1 MRAAAARADADHVVA
16 EAMEGRPALLLSEWR
31 VEVPLRCW
39 HARWSG
45 SRRYRLAT
53 VAETLEGGVVLEPGG
68 EGVRLP
74 TRLEAATGE
83 YVYDVLVLQPLHV
96 TWEVLLAAVGLPAK
110 RRGEVHRLVHWEE
123 AAIESDSEAE
133 EGAEGEKDDEASVAS
148 AGSSHRGAVVGL
160 NDGRPFPEEG
170 GEGGDYVDRS
180 GEEAD
185 AAGSTSNEEDV
196 EGRHCDLA
204 SDADPARDA
213 DADADPPEDDG
224 N

>member
-1 MRAAAARADADHVVA
+1 MLGAVAGGGEKASSTKKEKRRNVEAESDDLNVENRAYLKKVHVVDHEESA
-16 EAMEGRPALLLSEWR
+16 
-31 VEVPLRCW
+31 VPT
-39 HARWSG
+39 AG
-45 SRRYRLAT
+45 
-53 VAETLEGGVVLEPGG
+53 
-68 EGVRLP
+68 
-74 TRLEAATGE
+74 TG
-83 YVYDVLVLQPLHV
+83 
-96 TWEVLLAAVGLPAK
+96 
-110 RRGEVHRLVHWEE
+110 
-123 AAIESDSEAE
+123 

-196 EGRHCDLA
+196 EGSHCDLA